1 MSKKEAIILAGGLGT
16 RLKSVL
22 PNLPKCMAPVN
33 GIPFLDILI
42 SYLKRQGVEHFIFS
56 VGYLKEAIIPHI
68 RNHHPDLRV
77 SFSEEDEP
85 LGTGGAIFMALLKAE
100 KKHVFIFNGDTFFN
114 VNLDLLED
122 FHLKKKAHCSL
133 ALKPMNEFSRYG
145 TVEINKE
152 EIITG
157 FREKKYAA
165 SGLIN
170 GGVYLLN
177 RHAFLKEH
185 FPGKFSFEEDY
196 LAEYADKHVIAGQV
210 QDAYFIDIGI
220 PEDYTRAQEELR
232 IFL

>member
-1 MSKKEAIILAGGLGT
+1 MSQKEAIILAGGLGT

-22 PNLPKCMAPVN
+22 PNVPKCMAPVN

-42 SYLKRQGVEHFIFS
+42 SYLKREGVEHFILS
-56 VGYLKEAIIPHI
+56 LGYLKEAIIPHI
-68 RNHHPDLRV
+68 RNHHADLRV

-114 VNLDLLED
+114 VSLDQLEQ
-122 FHLKKKAHCSL
+122 FHLQKKADCSL
-133 ALKPMNEFSRYG
+133 ALKPMKDFNRYG
-145 TVEINKE
+145 TVELGTDETIS
-152 EIITG
+152 G
-157 FREKKYAA
+157 FREKKPSVA
-165 SGLIN
+165 GLIN

-177 RHAFLKEH
+177 RHAFLKEQ
-185 FPGKFSFEEDY
+185 FPGKFSFEDHY
-196 LAEYADKHVIAGQV
+196 LSKYLEKHVIAGQV

-220 PEDYTRAQEELR
+220 PEDYVRAQEELR

>member
-42 SYLKRQGVEHFIFS
+42 SYLKQQGVEHFIFS

-114 VNLDLLED
+114 VNLDLLEE

-145 TVEINKE
+145 TVEISKD

-157 FREKKYAA
+157 FREKKYTV
-165 SGLIN
+165 SGNIN

-177 RHAFLKEH
+177 RHTFLKEH

>member
-42 SYLKRQGVEHFIFS
+42 SYLKQQGVEHFIFS

-114 VNLDLLED
+114 VNLDLLEE

-145 TVEINKE
+145 TVEISKDH
-152 EIITG
+152 IITG
-157 FREKKYAA
+157 FREKKHTA

-185 FPGKFSFEEDY
+185 FPGKFSFEEEY